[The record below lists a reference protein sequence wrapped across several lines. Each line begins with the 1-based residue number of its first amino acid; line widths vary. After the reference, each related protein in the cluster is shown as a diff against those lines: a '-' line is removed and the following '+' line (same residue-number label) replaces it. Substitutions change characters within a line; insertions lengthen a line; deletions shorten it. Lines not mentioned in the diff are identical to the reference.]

1 MSIEQPFIWPTR
13 VYWEDTDAGGVVY
26 HARYVAFMER
36 ARSEWM
42 RALGWGQEAMRTGG
56 GQVFVVRAMGLDF
69 HKPARLDD
77 SLQVSV
83 ELTQCRRASLVMA
96 QQVRRDGELL
106 ASATVR
112 LAAVGA
118 ADFRPQPID
127 AQMLSI
133 FESLQVQHESL
144 RNKG

>member
-1 MSIEQPFIWPTR
+1 MPIEPPFTWPVR

-42 RALGWGQEAMRTGG
+42 RSLGWGQEAMRSGG
-56 GQVFVVRAMGLDF
+56 GQVFVVRDMQLDF
-69 HKPARLDD
+69 HRPARLDD

-83 ELTQCRRASLVMA
+83 ELTRCRAASLVMA
-96 QQVRRDGELL
+96 QQVLREGQLL

-118 ADFRPQPID
+118 ADFRPQAIEPGLLG
-127 AQMLSI
+127 ML
-133 FESLQVQHESL
+133 QQHVVQPESL